1 MSWGFTSLKVICAFL
16 LMGSL
21 QGIAAG
27 VIGDPPV
34 LRETTD
40 TFSGYLFAY
49 DGNFALDG
57 LVTSWSF
64 YAGSASNADVAG
76 HQLTPVIMDQSD
88 PDGWVITG
96 IGATRTVLAAGFYA
110 FSFDLVSGSDMAGPT
125 RTFGW
130 YDGSAT
136 SQNQGT
142 ISFDR
147 ADTSVGVR
155 DFWYDGFPV
164 LNKAYVTKN
173 DFTGANDPF
182 GWAGGRI
189 YSVQFDPPDPVA
201 NPEPSTL
208 GMLTGGFAILVW
220 LRRRTSAVR

>member
-1 MSWGFTSLKVICAFL
+1 VKVIYAFL

-21 QGIAAG
+21 QGMAAG
-27 VIGDPPV
+27 VIGDLPV
-34 LRETTD
+34 LREITD

-49 DGNFALDG
+49 DGNFATEG
-57 LVTSWSF
+57 MVSNWSF
-64 YAGSASNADVAG
+64 YAGSDNPSLGVAG
-76 HQLTPVIMDQSD
+76 HELTPVIMDRTNT
-88 PDGWVITG
+88 DGWVITG
-96 IGATRTVLAAGFYA
+96 IGTTRTVLAAGFYA
-110 FSFDLVSGSDMAGPT
+110 FSFDLVSGSDMAGPN

-147 ADTSVGVR
+147 ATTSIGVR

-164 LNKAYVTKN
+164 LDKAYVTKN
-173 DFTGANDPF
+173 DFTGANDPT

-189 YSVQFDPPDPVA
+189 YSVQFDPPDPVDS
-201 NPEPSTL
+201 PEPSTFA
-208 GMLTGGFAILVW
+208 MLAGGFVLFTG
-220 LRRRTSAVR
+220 LRSRMGR

>member
-1 MSWGFTSLKVICAFL
+1 LVHDVLGVTSLKVICAFL

-21 QGIAAG
+21 QGMAAG
-27 VIGDPPV
+27 VIGDSPV
-34 LRETTD
+34 LRDMTD
-40 TFSGYLFAY
+40 NFSGYLFAY
-49 DGNFALDG
+49 DGNFGVAG
-57 LVTSWSF
+57 LVTSWTF
-64 YAGSASNADVAG
+64 YAGSINNGDIAG
-76 HQLTPVIMDQSD
+76 HQITPVIMDQSG

-96 IGATRTVLAAGFYA
+96 IGTTRTVLAAGFYA
-110 FSFDLVSGSDMAGPT
+110 FSFDLVSGSDLAGPT
-125 RTFGW
+125 KTFGW
-130 YDGSAT
+130 YDGSET
-136 SQNQGT
+136 SQNKGT

-147 ADTSVGVR
+147 ADAAVGVR

-164 LNKAYVTKN
+164 IDKSYVTRN

-208 GMLTGGFAILVW
+208 AMLAGGFTILAW
-220 LRRRTSAVR
+220 LRRR